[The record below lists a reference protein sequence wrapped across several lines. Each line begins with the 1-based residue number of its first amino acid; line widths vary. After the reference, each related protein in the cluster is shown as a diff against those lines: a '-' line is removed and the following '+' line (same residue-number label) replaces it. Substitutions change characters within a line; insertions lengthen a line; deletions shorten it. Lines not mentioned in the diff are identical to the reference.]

1 MSLNKYVSEVK
12 LVDHNQQVVFNYLS
26 NFDNLSEYLNSGLIE
41 KITEKVP
48 QIKITDFKSDRDS
61 CKFNITG
68 LGVAEIKIVHRDPFK
83 TIKVESSGGLPLSFT
98 FWIQLLPV
106 DQYQTKM
113 RLTRSIALKKEAEWL
128 KDCPAWSLHAEMSMM
143 IKMMAGS
150 KLEEGI
156 NKLADT
162 LSKLPYQ

>member
-1 MSLNKYVSEVK
+1 MAISKYVSNVK
-12 LVDHNQQVVFNYLS
+12 EINHNQQVVFDYLA
-26 NFDNLSEYLNSGLIE
+26 NFENLSSYLNSGLIE

-48 QIKITDFKSDRDS
+48 QVKITDFESNRDA

-68 LGVAEIKIVHRDPFK
+68 LGVAEIKIVNREPFK

-98 FWIQLLPV
+98 FWIQLLPA
-106 DQYQTKM
+106 DGFQTKM
-113 RLTRSIALKKEAEWL
+113 RLT
-128 KDCPAWSLHAEMSMM
+128 LHAEMSMM

-156 NKLADT
+156 NQLADT
-162 LSKLPYQ
+162 LSRLPYQ

>member
-1 MSLNKYVSEVK
+1 MGVNKYVSQVK
-12 LVDHNQQVVFNYLS
+12 EINHNQQVVFNYLA
-26 NFDNLSEYLNSGLIE
+26 NFENLSTYLNSGLIE

-48 QIKITDFKSDRDS
+48 QIKITDFESDQDS

-68 LGVAEIKIVHRDPFK
+68 LGVAEIKIVNREPFK

-98 FWIQLLPV
+98 FWIQLMPI
-106 DQYQTKM
+106 DQYNTKM
-113 RLTRSIALKKEAEWL
+113 RLT
-128 KDCPAWSLHAEMSMM
+128 LHAEMSMM

-156 NKLADT
+156 DQLADT

>member
-1 MSLNKYVSEVK
+1 MAISKYTSEVK
-12 LVDHNQQVVFNYLS
+12 VVDHNQQIIFNYLA
-26 NFDNLSEYLNSGLIE
+26 NFENLSGYLNSGLIE

-48 QIKITDFKSDRDS
+48 QVKITDFESDQDS
-61 CKFNITG
+61 CKFKITG
-68 LGVAEIKIVHRDPFK
+68 IGLAEIKIVNREPFK

-106 DQYQTKM
+106 DEYQTKM
-113 RLTRSIALKKEAEWL
+113 RLT
-128 KDCPAWSLHAEMSMM
+128 LHADMSMM

-156 NKLADT
+156 NHLADT

>member
-1 MSLNKYVSEVK
+1 MGLSKYTSKVEVIN
-12 LVDHNQQVVFNYLS
+12 HNEQVVFNYLS
-26 NFDNLSEYLNSGLIE
+26 NFENLSTYLNSGLIE

-48 QIKITDFKSDRDS
+48 QVKITDFQSDRDS

-68 LGVAEIKIVHRDPFK
+68 LGVAEIKIVNREPFK

-106 DQYQTKM
+106 DAFQTKI
-113 RLTRSIALKKEAEWL
+113 RLT
-128 KDCPAWSLHAEMSMM
+128 LHAEMSMM

-150 KLEEGI
+150 RLEEGI
-156 NKLADT
+156 NQLAET
-162 LSKLPYQ
+162 LSKLPYK

>member
-1 MSLNKYVSEVK
+1 MGLNKYTSQVK
-12 LVDHNQQVVFNYLS
+12 EINHNKQVVFTYLS
-26 NFDNLSEYLNSGLIE
+26 NFENLSAYLNSGLIE

-48 QIKITDFKSDRDS
+48 QIKITDFESDQDS

-68 LGVAEIKIVHRDPFK
+68 LGVAEIKIVNREPFK
-83 TIKVESSGGLPLSFT
+83 SIKVESSGGLPLSFT
-98 FWIQLLPV
+98 FWIQLLPI
-106 DQYQTKM
+106 DEYNTKM
-113 RLTRSIALKKEAEWL
+113 RLT
-128 KDCPAWSLHAEMSMM
+128 LHAEMSMM

-156 NKLADT
+156 DQLADT

>member
-1 MSLNKYVSEVK
+1 MGVSKYVSEVK
-12 LVDHNQQVVFNYLS
+12 LINHNQQVIFNYLS
-26 NFDNLSEYLNSGLIE
+26 NFENLSTYLNSGLIE

-48 QIKITDFKSDRDS
+48 QIKITDFESDQDS

-68 LGVAEIKIVHRDPFK
+68 FGVAEIKIVNREPFK

-106 DQYQTKM
+106 DGYKTKM
-113 RLTRSIALKKEAEWL
+113 RLT
-128 KDCPAWSLHAEMSMM
+128 LHAELSMM
-143 IKMMAGS
+143 IKMMAGN

-156 NKLADT
+156 NQLAET

>member
-1 MSLNKYVSEVK
+1 MGVNKYVSEVK
-12 LVDHNQQVVFNYLS
+12 TIDHNQQVVFNYLS
-26 NFDNLSEYLNSGLIE
+26 NFENLSAYLNSGLIE

-48 QIKITDFKSDRDS
+48 QIKITDFESDQDS

-68 LGVAEIKIVHRDPFK
+68 LGVAQIKIVNREPFK

-98 FWIQLLPV
+98 FWIQLMPI
-106 DQYQTKM
+106 DSYKTKM
-113 RLTRSIALKKEAEWL
+113 RLT
-128 KDCPAWSLHAEMSMM
+128 LHAEMSMM

-156 NKLADT
+156 NQLADT

>member
-1 MSLNKYVSEVK
+1 MHPAPDFYQDGIFFEYTMGVSKYTSEVK
-12 LVDHNQQVVFNYLS
+12 TIDHNQQIVFNYLS
-26 NFDNLSEYLNSGLIE
+26 NFENLSSYLNSGLIE

-48 QIKITDFKSDRDS
+48 QIKITDFQSDQDS

-68 LGVAEIKIVHRDPFK
+68 IGLAEIKIVNREPFK

-98 FWIQLLPV
+98 FWIQLIPV
-106 DQYQTKM
+106 DEYKTKM
-113 RLTRSIALKKEAEWL
+113 RLT
-128 KDCPAWSLHAEMSMM
+128 LHAEMSMM
-143 IKMMAGS
+143 IKMMAGN

-156 NKLADT
+156 NQLAET

>member
-12 LVDHNQQVVFNYLS
+12 LVNHNQQVVFNYLS
-26 NFDNLSEYLNSGLIE
+26 NFENLSTYLNSGLIE
-41 KITEKVP
+41 KITEKIP
-48 QIKITDFKSDRDS
+48 QIKITNFQSDQDS

-68 LGVAEIKIVHRDPFK
+68 MGIAKIKIVNREPFK

-98 FWIQLLPV
+98 FWIQLIPV
-106 DQYQTKM
+106 DQYQTKL
-113 RLTRSIALKKEAEWL
+113 RLT
-128 KDCPAWSLHAEMSMM
+128 LHAEMSMM

-156 NKLADT
+156 NQLADT

>member
-1 MSLNKYVSEVK
+1 MALNKYVSEVK
-12 LVDHNQQVVFNYLS
+12 VIEQNQQVVFNYLS
-26 NFDNLSEYLNSGLIE
+26 NFENLSTYLNSGLIE

-48 QIKITDFKSDRDS
+48 QIKITDFESDRDS

-68 LGVAEIKIVHRDPFK
+68 LGLAEIKIVNREPFK
-83 TIKVESSGGLPLSFT
+83 TVKVESSGGLPLSFT
-98 FWIQLLPV
+98 FWIQLIPV
-106 DQYQTKM
+106 TEYQTKM
-113 RLTRSIALKKEAEWL
+113 RLT
-128 KDCPAWSLHAEMSMM
+128 LHAEMSMM

-156 NKLADT
+156 NQLADT

>member
-1 MSLNKYVSEVK
+1 MSLNKYVSQIK
-12 LVDHNQQVVFNYLS
+12 LINNNKQVVFNYLS
-26 NFDNLSEYLNSGLIE
+26 NFENLSAYLNSGLIE

-48 QIKITDFKSDRDS
+48 QIKITDFQSDQDS

-68 LGVAEIKIVHRDPFK
+68 LGVAEIKIVNREPFK
-83 TIKVESSGGLPLSFT
+83 SIKVESSGGLPLSFT
-98 FWIQLLPV
+98 FWIQLIPV
-106 DQYQTKM
+106 DAYQTKM
-113 RLTRSIALKKEAEWL
+113 RLT
-128 KDCPAWSLHAEMSMM
+128 LHAEMSMM

-156 NKLADT
+156 DQLADT

>member
-12 LVDHNQQVVFNYLS
+12 LVNTNQQVVFNYLS
-26 NFDNLSEYLNSGLIE
+26 NFENLSSYLNSGLIE
-41 KITEKVP
+41 KITEKLP
-48 QIKITDFKSDRDS
+48 QIKITDFESDQDS

-68 LGVAEIKIVHRDPFK
+68 IGLAKIKIVTREPFK
-83 TIKVESSGGLPLSFT
+83 TVKVESSGGLPISFT

-113 RLTRSIALKKEAEWL
+113 RLT
-128 KDCPAWSLHAEMSMM
+128 LHAEMSMM
-143 IKMMAGS
+143 IKMMAGN

-156 NKLADT
+156 DQLADT